1 MNPLLEA
8 HRQEILALARKRG
21 AERIRVFGSMATDNA
36 KPSSDVDFLVEMQK
50 GKSAFA
56 LGGLL
61 KDLEEILGRRVDI
74 TTPNALHP
82 AIREKILREAVDL

>member
-1 MNPLLEA
+1 MDPLIETYRDQILE
-8 HRQEILALARKRG
+8 LARLRG
-21 AERIRVFGSMATDNA
+21 AKRIKVYGSMATNQA
-36 KPSSDVDFLVEMQK
+36 TSSSDVDFLVEMEN

-61 KDLEEILGRRVDI
+61 KDLEELLGRSVDM

-82 AIREKILREAVDL
+82 AIRNKVLSETVEL

>member
-1 MNPLLEA
+1 MDPLVKA
-8 HRQEILALARKRG
+8 HRQEILAVARKRG
-21 AERIRVFGSMATDNA
+21 AERIRVFGSMATNHA
-36 KPSSDVDFLVEMQK
+36 KSSSDVDFLVDMEK

-61 KDLEEILGRRVDI
+61 KDLEDILGRQVDI

-82 AIREKILREAVDL
+82 AIREEILRQAVDL

>member
-1 MNPLLEA
+1 MDPLIESYRDQILE
-8 HRQEILALARKRG
+8 LARLRG
-21 AERIRVFGSMATDNA
+21 AKYIKVFGSMAINKATA
-36 KPSSDVDFLVEMQK
+36 ASDVDFLVEMES

-61 KDLEEILGRRVDI
+61 KDLEELLGRSVDM

-82 AIREKILREAVDL
+82 AIRSKVLSETVEL